1 MLMFDSGI
9 FSSFIP
15 QIIMVLGYVFCLIAP
30 GHFKSEKQTI
40 VSSNIEFVQPIAYSQ
55 NTTSA
60 SFIFLQDI
68 IADKIWEQP
77 KKMPPHFKPIV
88 INIPT
93 IFFEIQGKFSSK
105 LFSRPPPNLG
115 IIA

>member
-15 QIIMVLGYVFCLIAP
+15 QIIMVLGYIFCLIAP
-30 GHFKSEKQTI
+30 GHFQSEKQPI
-40 VSSNIEFVQPIAYSQ
+40 VSSNIEFVQPVAYSQ

-60 SFIFLQDI
+60 AFIFWQDI
-68 IADKIWEQP
+68 IADTHWEQP
-77 KKMPPHFKPIV
+77 KKTLPHFKQII

-93 IFFEIQGKFSSK
+93 VFFETQGKFSTK
-105 LFSRPPPNLG
+105 LFSRPPPDSG
-115 IIA
+115 ILA